1 MDKYQHIRAF
11 ISAVVEYIKHPSEA
25 TATILQRNLG
35 VIIYQF

>member
-11 ISAVVEYIKHPSEA
+11 ISAVVEYTKHPNET

-35 VIIYQF
+35 VIIY